1 MSLVENIQDWKLL
14 ENSERAS
21 VLPIVSGDL

>member
-14 ENSERAS
+14 ENSETAF

>member
-14 ENSERAS
+14 ENSETVS